1 MWNRFVGRI
10 SDVGGVPIGDAI
22 ASIATGVAAR
32 IAPPTFSISRTVNG
46 SRLESRMALRHYA
59 DNGKQMAWWM
69 FLNWRAK
76 KRADLQEVA
85 GLPSF
90 AFMPP

>member
-1 MWNRFVGRI
+1 MEQVCREN

-32 IAPPTFSISRTVNG
+32 IAPPTFSISSEQPMG
-46 SRLESRMALRHYA
+46 LALGHYD
-59 DNGKQMAWWM
+59 DNGRQMAWRM